1 MVPWQLT
8 NTDEAGHRIKNSMLT
23 ISSKSRYGI
32 TALLALAEFYN
43 SGLLQIKDIALRCDI
58 PHQFLE
64 QIFNRL
70 GKAGIIK
77 STRGKNGGYEL
88 ARPPG
93 QITVL
98 HIVNALEG
106 EIEFVNKTSEKNDVI
121 VELFQDA
128 EKNLREVFSVS
139 LAELVAKQQTLRQNV
154 IYDI

>member
-1 MVPWQLT
+1 
-8 NTDEAGHRIKNSMLT
+8 MLT
-23 ISSKSRYGI
+23 ISNKSRYGI
-32 TALLALAEFYN
+32 AALLALAEYHN
-43 SGLLQIKDIALRCDI
+43 SGLLQIKDIAARCNI
-58 PHQFLE
+58 PYQFLE

-70 GKAGIIK
+70 GKAGIVK

-106 EIEFVNKTSEKNDVI
+106 NIEFVAQAAEKNDAI
-121 VELFQDA
+121 IELFQDA
-128 EKNLREVFSVS
+128 EQKLKDSLSVS
-139 LAELVAKQQTLRQNV
+139 LAELVAKQLSLRENV

>member
-1 MVPWQLT
+1 
-8 NTDEAGHRIKNSMLT
+8 MLT
-23 ISSKSRYGI
+23 ISNKSRYGI

-43 SGLLQIKDIALRCDI
+43 SGRLSIKDIASRCDI

-88 ARPPG
+88 ANPPE
-93 QITVL
+93 QISVL

-106 EIEFVNKTSEKNDVI
+106 DIEFVSKSEDKNDVI
-121 VELFQDA
+121 VELFHEA
-128 EKNLREVFSVS
+128 EKKLQNILSIS
-139 LAELVAKQQTLRQNV
+139 LAALVAKQQKLRKNV

>member
-1 MVPWQLT
+1 
-8 NTDEAGHRIKNSMLT
+8 MLT
-23 ISSKSRYGI
+23 ISNKSRYGI
-32 TALLALAEFYN
+32 AALLALAEFYN
-43 SGLLQIKDIALRCDI
+43 SGLLPIKDIASRCDI

-106 EIEFVNKTSEKNDVI
+106 DIEFVTKSDEKNDVI
-121 VELFQDA
+121 AELFQEA
-128 EKNLREVFSVS
+128 EKSLKDILSVS
-139 LAELVAKQQTLRQNV
+139 LAVLVAKHQTLRKNV

>member
-1 MVPWQLT
+1 
-8 NTDEAGHRIKNSMLT
+8 MLT
-23 ISSKSRYGI
+23 ISNKSRYGI
-32 TALLALAEFYN
+32 AALLALAEFYN
-43 SGLLQIKDIALRCDI
+43 SGLLQIKDIASRCDI

-77 STRGKNGGYEL
+77 STRGKNGGYQL
-88 ARPPG
+88 AKPPE

-106 EIEFVNKTSEKNDVI
+106 NIALVAKSDEQNDVI
-121 VELFQDA
+121 VELFLEA
-128 EKNLREVFSVS
+128 EKNLKEIFSVS
-139 LAELVAKQQTLRQNV
+139 LAVLVAKQQTLRGNV

>member
-1 MVPWQLT
+1 
-8 NTDEAGHRIKNSMLT
+8 MLT
-23 ISSKSRYGI
+23 ISNKSRYGI

-43 SGLLQIKDIALRCDI
+43 SGLLPIKDIASRCDI

-88 ARPPG
+88 ANPPE
-93 QITVL
+93 QISVL

-106 EIEFVNKTSEKNDVI
+106 DIEFVSKSEDKNDVI
-121 VELFQDA
+121 VELFHEA
-128 EKNLREVFSVS
+128 EKKLQNILSIS
-139 LAELVAKQQTLRQNV
+139 LAALVAKQQKLRKNV

>member
-1 MVPWQLT
+1 
-8 NTDEAGHRIKNSMLT
+8 MLT

-32 TALLALAEFYN
+32 IALLSLAEYYN
-43 SGLLQIKDIALRCDI
+43 SGLLQIKDIASRCDI
-58 PHQFLE
+58 PYQFLE

-98 HIVNALEG
+98 DIVNALEG
-106 EIEFVNKTSEKNDVI
+106 DIEFVDKANVKNDAVA
-121 VELFQDA
+121 ELFQGA
-128 EKNLREVFSVS
+128 EKKLKEILSVS
-139 LAELVAKQQTLRQNV
+139 LAELVAKQLSIRNSMT
-154 IYDI
+154 YDI

>member
-1 MVPWQLT
+1 
-8 NTDEAGHRIKNSMLT
+8 MLT
-23 ISSKSRYGI
+23 ISNKSRYGI

-43 SGLLQIKDIALRCDI
+43 SGLLPIKDIASRCDI

-88 ARPPG
+88 AKPPE
-93 QITVL
+93 QISVL

-106 EIEFVNKTSEKNDVI
+106 DIEFVSKSEDKNDVI
-121 VELFQDA
+121 VELFHEA
-128 EKNLREVFSVS
+128 EKKLQNILSIS
-139 LAELVAKQQTLRQNV
+139 LAALVAKQQKLRENV

>member
-1 MVPWQLT
+1 
-8 NTDEAGHRIKNSMLT
+8 MLT
-23 ISSKSRYGI
+23 ISNKSRYGI

-43 SGLLQIKDIALRCDI
+43 SGLLPIKDIASRCDI

-88 ARPPG
+88 AKPPG
-93 QITVL
+93 KITVL

-106 EIEFVNKTSEKNDVI
+106 DIEFVSKSDEKNDVI
-121 VELFQDA
+121 VELFHEA
-128 EKNLREVFSVS
+128 EKKLQEILSVS
-139 LAELVAKQQTLRQNV
+139 LAVLVAKQQTLRENV